1 MSQSGSY
8 NNGVFPPGTVVQDL
22 TGNVGG
28 PVGPD
33 GANNIN
39 VIGDGTSITVVGN
52 PGTNTLTISAVSG
65 GTVVETITGNTGG
78 PVSPTAGNINIVTT
92 NATPVFAGA
101 GSTET
106 LDFNLTNLVLGSSL
120 PALAGGSSNVGV
132 GQSILAAVTT
142 GSGNAGVG
150 YQALS
155 SLTTGPFNTAVG
167 YQALSSIT
175 TTGANSAFGA
185 SALNSCTGVQNT
197 GIGYDALISLT
208 SGGGNTALGYE
219 AGINYTS
226 TEANNIVIKNAGV
239 LGESNTIHIGTQGG
253 GAGQQNVCFIAGIT
267 GVNVGSVAD
276 VVSIATGTGQLG
288 TTTITAGTGITIGTG
303 ANTITI
309 NAVGG
314 GFSWV
319 DVTAAA
325 QAMAVNTGYTA
336 DRATLIT
343 FTLPAVAAYGSV
355 MRIAYKGTGGYT
367 IAQNA
372 GQTIHF
378 GATDST
384 TGGGGSVSS
393 NTVGDCIEL
402 LCTTANTDF
411 RVLSSVGNFTVV

>member
-22 TGNVGG
+22 TGNSGG

-78 PVSPTAGNINIVTT
+78 ARSPTAGNFNIVTANST
-92 NATPVFAGA
+92 AVFAGA

-106 LDFNLTNLVLGSSL
+106 LDFGITNLILGSL
-120 PALAGGSSNVGV
+120 PPIAGGANNVGL
-132 GQSILAAVTT
+132 GQSALSSLT
-142 GSGNAGVG
+142 SGADNVG
-150 YQALS
+150 IGFAALS

-167 YQALSSIT
+167 YQALAAIT
-175 TTGANSAFGA
+175 TTGANSAFGT
-185 SALNSCTGVQNT
+185 SALQLCTGVQNT
-197 GIGYDALISLT
+197 GIGFDALISLT
-208 SGGGNTALGYE
+208 SGGSNTALGYD
-219 AGINYTS
+219 AGNAYTS
-226 TEANNIVIKNAGV
+226 TESNNIVIKNAGV

-253 GAGQQNVCFIAGIT
+253 GAGQQNICFIAGIT
-267 GVNVGSVAD
+267 GVNVGSVAN

-288 TTTITAGTGITIGTG
+288 TTAITAGTGVTIGTG

-314 GFSWV
+314 GLAWV
-319 DVTAAA
+319 DVTGAA

-336 DRATLIT
+336 NRGTLIT
-343 FTLPAVAAYGSV
+343 FTLPVAAAYGSI
-355 MRIAYKGTGGYT
+355 MRIAYVGAGGYK
-367 IAQNA
+367 IAQNG
-372 GQTIHF
+372 GQTIYF
-378 GATDST
+378 GSTPST

-402 LCTTANTDF
+402 LCITADTDF